1 MSSNLL
7 TPDEHALIAKIF
19 EPSLVFSEPS
29 PLLVQ
34 LFDFFVKG
42 PALVLRR
49 LSKRLTMGRLPEGE
63 NKARLSISF
72 PAESEAA
79 RLSSLG

>member
-1 MSSNLL
+1 MRLSRKSLNLASCSVNQV
-7 TPDEHALIAKIF
+7 HC
-19 EPSLVFSEPS
+19 
-29 PLLVQ
+29 LVQ

-72 PAESEAA
+72 SAESEAA
-79 RLSSLG
+79 RVSSLG

>member
-1 MSSNLL
+1 LL

-72 PAESEAA
+72 SAESEAA
-79 RLSSLG
+79 RVSSLG